1 MGSQFEKLAQ
11 IFELK
16 RVGGAPKGH
25 QFAPILIL
33 FTRFEDIQEISC
45 FLFLLIYINVCM
57 VAQTNSGWTVDI
69 FLNMICDL
77 VRRLLLVNMQFGK
90 ETLVKEVFLLH
101 WQKLLS

>member
-1 MGSQFEKLAQ
+1 M
-11 IFELK
+11 
-16 RVGGAPKGH
+16 
-25 QFAPILIL
+25 IL

-77 VRRLLLVNMQFGK
+77 VRRLLLVSMQFGK
-90 ETLVKEVFLLH
+90 EMLVKEVFLLH